1 MKNKIIISLVLL
13 FMGLY
18 AEEISLP
25 TLTISSDKNIVS
37 SGDSINITAT
47 ITGWDENKWGIPAST
62 LFSGMRLNNGNN
74 YNVFDDTSPYQWNIS
89 YPIDYAGI
97 EKYKATI
104 LFGKDYI
111 SSNELTIVVKP
122 DLSAIKQLKYLN
134 GKSITLSSGDYEQLR
149 VIGLFSDGYERDVT
163 SGQLGTVYS
172 ENIVN
177 GITIT
182 AGDSPSISISADG
195 ILTAIAPGEA
205 EVVATN
211 NGQTAIRRIKVVAV
225 EDGDSDGD
233 GLSDIQEDSIGT
245 NKYHSDSD
253 ADGINDKIEV
263 GADPTHPLDSNN
275 DGTIDA
281 LDNTVMAIK
290 DSSGNYV
297 SISTSA
303 GILFSP
309 LGKKL
314 TDYPTRQGDLSQI
327 DMERGLLSFRI
338 EGLVAG
344 QSVDVTLDF
353 DSLPAGTNKY
363 LKYGRKLPDGSNKE
377 WYEFTNFDI
386 NTNRIVL
393 HLTDNQLGDS
403 NPIPGVITDPGGP
416 GKTSTTVN
424 YDFDGDGD
432 IDVVD
437 INQVSNRWYSKVGD
451 IKYDSAYDL
460 NSDDV
465 IDITD
470 IMMVASKW
478 NK

>member
-1 MKNKIIISLVLL
+1 MKNKIIISLVLF

-18 AEEISLP
+18 AEEITLP

-37 SGDSINITAT
+37 SGETISITAT
-47 ITGWDENKWGIPAST
+47 ITGWDENKWGMPVST
-62 LFSGMRLNNGNN
+62 LFSGVRLNNGNN
-74 YNVFDDTSPYQWNIS
+74 YNIFDDTSPYQWNIS

-97 EKYKATI
+97 EKYEATI

-111 SSNELTIVVKP
+111 SSNELSIVVKP
-122 DLSAIKQLKYLN
+122 DLSTLKQLKYIE
-134 GKSITLSSGDYEQLR
+134 GKSIVLSPGYFEQLR
-149 VIGLFSDGYERDVT
+149 VIGLFSDGHERDVT
-163 SGQLGTVYS
+163 SGQLGTIYS

-177 GITIT
+177 GTTIT
-182 AGDSPSISISADG
+182 TGNSPSISVSADG
-195 ILTAIAPGEA
+195 LITAIAPGEA

-211 NGQTAIRRIKVVAV
+211 NGRTAIRRIKVVAV
-225 EDGDSDGD
+225 EDGDADGD
-233 GLSDIQEDSIGT
+233 GLSNTQEDTIGT
-245 NKYHSDSD
+245 NKYHPDSD
-253 ADGINDKIEV
+253 GDGLNDKIEV
-263 GADPTHPLDSNN
+263 GADPTHPLDNNN

-303 GILFSP
+303 GSLFSP

-314 TDYPTRQGDLSQI
+314 TDYPSRQGDLSQI
-327 DMERGLLSFRI
+327 DMERGLLSFHI

-353 DSLPAGTNKY
+353 DSLATGTNKY
-363 LKYGRKLPDGSNKE
+363 LKYGRKLPGGNNKE

-386 NTNRIVL
+386 SGNRIVL

-416 GKTSTTVN
+416 GKILTTAN

-437 INQVSNRWYSKVGD
+437 INKVSSHWYSKVGD

-465 IDITD
+465 IDIKD
-470 IMMVASKW
+470 IMMVASQW
-478 NK
+478 GM